1 VTNTPAGN
9 ETKMAKAKKAKNEKT
24 GPGRSEKLV
33 TTEVSETGR
42 DRSVG
47 SGPGSRTAP
56 AHQRVGDVTRSN
68 QTEGQMTVHDATYDL
83 LRRLGLTTIF
93 GNLGSTEQPFLKNF
107 PSDFEYVL
115 GLQEASVVAMADG
128 FSQATNKPALVNLH
142 TAAGTGNGMCNIMTA
157 YQNKT
162 PLIIT
167 AGQQTRE
174 MILCEPYLTNRDET
188 TLPRPWVKW
197 AYQPVRAQDVP
208 AAIMRA
214 YAIAVQPPSGPV
226 YVSIPLDDWDQQADG
241 DAVVRTVSSRY
252 APDPERIS
260 LFAERIRKSK
270 NPALVYGQE
279 IDRSGGWD
287 AGVKFAEQLQ
297 APVFLAPLADRAS
310 FPETHPQFR
319 GMLPIA
325 IGPLGKRLHG
335 HDLIIVIGA
344 PVFRY
349 YPYLAGDYLPEGAEL
364 LQIVS
369 DPADAGAAAVGDSLL
384 GDAKLALESLIQL
397 VSKNKARSLPASSR
411 GDNKLPSPPNDPL
424 TAREAFA
431 TLSELRPENAIL
443 VNESASNAEDVMRSW
458 PTVQPESY
466 FSFASGGL
474 GWGAPAAVG
483 IALAQKKTGRGRPVV
498 AFIGDGALQY
508 SIQCLY
514 SAAQRKLK
522 VIFIVPWNKEYAV
535 LKEFAALEN
544 TPNVPGLDLPGLDIV
559 SAAKGFGCAGVL
571 TRTKEEIKEAFGA
584 ALSADGPT
592 VIVIPIAHEDRPL
605 VPPVSD

>member
-1 VTNTPAGN
+1 MKGIYPMR
-9 ETKMAKAKKAKNEKT
+9 EAKKKIAEPST
-24 GPGRSEKLV
+24 GHSP
-33 TTEVSETGR
+33 
-42 DRSVG
+42 DI
-47 SGPGSRTAP
+47 RTV
-56 AHQRVGDVTRSN
+56 Q
-68 QTEGQMTVHDATYDL
+68 DATYNL

-93 GNLGSTEQPFLKNF
+93 GNLGSTEEPFLKNF
-107 PSDFEYVL
+107 PEDFQYVL

-128 FSQATNKPALVNLH
+128 FSQATNKPVLVNLH
-142 TAAGTGNGMCNIMTA
+142 TSAGTGNGMGNIMTA

-167 AGQQTRE
+167 AGQQTRA
-174 MILCEPYLTNRDET
+174 MILHEPLLTNRDET
-188 TLPRPWVKW
+188 MLPRPWVKW

-214 YAIAVQPPSGPV
+214 YAIALQPPSGPV
-226 YVSIPLDDWDQQADG
+226 YVSIPLDDWDQSALG

-252 APDPERIS
+252 APDPDRIS

-270 NPALVYGQE
+270 NPALVYGPE

-287 AGVKFAEQLQ
+287 AGVTFAEQLQ
-297 APVFLAPLADRAS
+297 APVFFSPLPDRAP
-310 FPETHPQFR
+310 FPQTHPQFR
-319 GMLPIA
+319 GVLPMA
-325 IGPLGKRLHG
+325 IGPLSKRLRG

-344 PVFRY
+344 SVFRY
-349 YPYLAGDYLPEGAEL
+349 YPYLEGDYLPPGAEL

-384 GDAKLALESLIQL
+384 GDAKLALEALIQL
-397 VSKNKARSLPASSR
+397 VPKSKARSLPAPLR
-411 GDNKLPSPPNDPL
+411 VAGKLPSPPNDPL
-424 TAREAFA
+424 TASEAFA
-431 TLSELRPENAIL
+431 ALSELRPDNAIL
-443 VNESASNAEDVMRSW
+443 VDESASNAEDVIRSW

-498 AFIGDGALQY
+498 AFIGDGSLQY

-514 SAAQRKLK
+514 SAAQLKLK
-522 VIFIVPWNKEYAV
+522 VIFIIPWNQEYAI
-535 LKEFAALEN
+535 LKEFAVLEN

-559 SAAKGFGCAGVL
+559 SAAKGFGCASVL
-571 TRTKEEIKEAFGA
+571 TKTKEEIKKAFGA

-592 VIVIPIAHEDRPL
+592 VIVIPTAHEDRPL
-605 VPPVSD
+605 VPPISD

>member
-1 VTNTPAGN
+1 MKNDN
-9 ETKMAKAKKAKNEKT
+9 KTK
-24 GPGRSEKLV
+24 
-33 TTEVSETGR
+33 
-42 DRSVG
+42 
-47 SGPGSRTAP
+47 
-56 AHQRVGDVTRSN
+56 
-68 QTEGQMTVHDATYDL
+68 GQMTVHDATYNL
-83 LRRLGLTTIF
+83 LRSLGLTTIF
-93 GNLGSTEQPFLKNF
+93 GNPGSTEEPFLKNF
-107 PSDFEYVL
+107 PKDFQYVL

-162 PLIIT
+162 PLVIT

-174 MILCEPYLTNRDET
+174 MMLCEPYLTNRDAT
-188 TLPRPWVKW
+188 MLPRPWVKW

-214 YAIAVQPPSGPV
+214 YVIALQPPSGPV
-226 YVSIPLDDWDQQADG
+226 YVCIPLDDWDQPADG

-252 APDPERIS
+252 APDPDRIS

-287 AGVKFAEQLQ
+287 AGIKFAEQLQ
-297 APVFLAPLADRAS
+297 APVFLPPLPDRAS
-310 FPETHPQFR
+310 FPQTHPQFR
-319 GMLPIA
+319 GVLPMA
-325 IGPLGKRLHG
+325 IGPLSKTLRD

-344 PVFRY
+344 QVFRY
-349 YPYLAGDYLPEGAEL
+349 YPYIAGDYLPAGAAI

-369 DPADAGAAAVGDSLL
+369 DPAEAAAAAVGDSLL
-384 GDAKLALESLIQL
+384 SDTKLALESLIQL
-397 VSKNKARSLPASSR
+397 VPKNQARTLPAALR
-411 GDNKLPSPPNDPL
+411 VDNKLPSPPNDPL

-431 TLSELRPENAIL
+431 ALSELRPDNVIL
-443 VNESASNAEDVMRSW
+443 VNESASNAEDVVRFW

-483 IALAQKKTGRGRPVV
+483 IALAQKKAGSERPVV
-498 AFIGDGALQY
+498 AFIGDGSLQY

-514 SAAQRKLK
+514 SAAQHKPK
-522 VIFIVPWNKEYAV
+522 VIFIVPCNGEYAI
-535 LKEFAALEN
+535 LKEFAVLEN
-544 TPNVPGLDLPGLDIV
+544 TPNVPGLDLPGLDVV
-559 SAAKGFGCAGVL
+559 SAAKGFGCASVL
-571 TRTKEEIKEAFGA
+571 TKTKEEIKEAFGA
-584 ALSADGPT
+584 ALRADGPT
-592 VIVIPIAHEDRPL
+592 VIAIPIAHEDRPL
-605 VPPVSD
+605 VPPVRD

>member
-1 VTNTPAGN
+1 MR
-9 ETKMAKAKKAKNEKT
+9 ETKKKIAEPST
-24 GPGRSEKLV
+24 GPSA
-33 TTEVSETGR
+33 
-42 DRSVG
+42 DI
-47 SGPGSRTAP
+47 RTV
-56 AHQRVGDVTRSN
+56 Q
-68 QTEGQMTVHDATYDL
+68 DATYNL

-93 GNLGSTEQPFLKNF
+93 GNPGSTEQPFLKNF
-107 PSDFEYVL
+107 PKDFQYLL

-142 TAAGTGNGMCNIMTA
+142 TVAGTGNGMGNIMTA

-174 MILCEPYLTNRDET
+174 MILCEPLLTNHDET
-188 TLPRPWVKW
+188 VLPRPWVKW

-214 YAIAVQPPSGPV
+214 YAIALQPPSGPV
-226 YVSIPLDDWDQQADG
+226 YVSIPLDDWDQPAHG
-241 DAVVRTVSSRY
+241 DAVLRTVSSRY
-252 APDPERIS
+252 APDPDRIS
-260 LFAERIRKSK
+260 SFAERIRKSR

-287 AGVKFAEQLQ
+287 AGVKFAEQLR
-297 APVFLAPLADRAS
+297 APVFLAPLPDRVS
-310 FPETHPQFR
+310 FSQTHPQFR
-319 GMLPIA
+319 GVLPMA
-325 IGPLGKRLHG
+325 IGPLSKTLHG

-349 YPYLAGDYLPEGAEL
+349 YPYLAGDYLPAGAEL
-364 LQIVS
+364 VQIVS
-369 DPADAGAAAVGDSLL
+369 DPAEAGAAAVGDSLL
-384 GDAKLALESLIQL
+384 SDAKLALESLIQL
-397 VSKNKARSLPASSR
+397 VPKDKARSLPAPLR
-411 GDNKLPSPPNDPL
+411 VADNRLPSPPNDPL

-431 TLSELRPENAIL
+431 TLAELRPDNAIL
-443 VNESASNAEDVMRSW
+443 VNESSSNAEDVVRSW

-483 IALAQKKTGRGRPVV
+483 IALAEKKTGKGRPVV

-514 SAAQRKLK
+514 SAAQHKLK
-522 VIFIVPWNKEYAV
+522 VIFIVPCNEEYAI
-535 LKEFAALEN
+535 LKEFAELEN
-544 TPNVPGLDLPGLDIV
+544 TPNVPALDIPGLDVV
-559 SAAKGFGCAGVL
+559 SAAKGFGCASVL
-571 TRTKEEIKEAFGA
+571 TKTKEEIKEAFGA

-592 VIVIPIAHEDRPL
+592 VIAIRIAHENRPL

>member
-1 VTNTPAGN
+1 MNTPTRN

-24 GPGRSEKLV
+24 APGRSEKPI
-33 TTEVSETGR
+33 TTEVSEAGR

-47 SGPGSRTAP
+47 SQPGSRPAP
-56 AHQRVGDVTRSN
+56 AHQRVGDVTKSN

-128 FSQATNKPALVNLH
+128 FSQATNTPVLVNLH
-142 TAAGTGNGMCNIMTA
+142 SGAGTGNGMCNIMTA

-162 PLIIT
+162 PLVIT

-214 YAIAVQPPSGPV
+214 YAIALQPPSGPV
-226 YVSIPLDDWDQQADG
+226 YVSIPLDDWDQPADG

-279 IDRSGGWD
+279 IDRSGAWD

-319 GMLPIA
+319 GMLPMA
-325 IGPLGKRLHG
+325 IGPLSKTLHG

-349 YPYLAGDYLPEGAEL
+349 YPYLAGDYLPAGAEL
-364 LQIVS
+364 LQVVS

-397 VSKNKARSLPASSR
+397 VPKNKARSLPAPSR
-411 GDNKLPSPPNDPL
+411 VDNELPSPPNDSL
-424 TAREAFA
+424 TAKEAFA
-431 TLSELRPENAIL
+431 ALSELRPNNAII
-443 VNESASNAEDVMRSW
+443 VNETASNAADLLQTW
-458 PTVQPESY
+458 PTVQTQSY

-483 IALAQKKTGRGRPVV
+483 VALAQKKTGRGRPVV

-514 SAAQRKLK
+514 SAAQHKLK
-522 VIFIVPWNKEYAV
+522 VIFIVPWNEEYAV

-605 VPPVSD
+605 VPPISD

>member
-1 VTNTPAGN
+1 MR
-9 ETKMAKAKKAKNEKT
+9 EAKKKIAEPST
-24 GPGRSEKLV
+24 GHSP
-33 TTEVSETGR
+33 
-42 DRSVG
+42 DI
-47 SGPGSRTAP
+47 RTV
-56 AHQRVGDVTRSN
+56 Q
-68 QTEGQMTVHDATYDL
+68 DATYNL

-93 GNLGSTEQPFLKNF
+93 GNLGSTEEPFLKNF
-107 PSDFEYVL
+107 PEDFQYVL

-128 FSQATNKPALVNLH
+128 FSQATNKPVLVNLH
-142 TAAGTGNGMCNIMTA
+142 TSVGTGNGMGNIVTA

-167 AGQQTRE
+167 AGQQTRA
-174 MILCEPYLTNRDET
+174 MILHEPMLTNRDET
-188 TLPRPWVKW
+188 MIPRPWVKW

-214 YAIAVQPPSGPV
+214 YAIALQPPSGPV
-226 YVSIPLDDWDQQADG
+226 YVSIPLDDWDQSALG

-252 APDPERIS
+252 APDPDRIS

-270 NPALVYGQE
+270 NPALVYGPE

-287 AGVKFAEQLQ
+287 AGVTFAEQLRV
-297 APVFLAPLADRAS
+297 PVFFPPLPDRAP
-310 FPETHPQFR
+310 FPQTHPQFR
-319 GMLPIA
+319 GVLPMA
-325 IGPLGKRLHG
+325 IGPLSKRLRG

-349 YPYLAGDYLPEGAEL
+349 YPYIEGDYLPPGAKL

-384 GDAKLALESLIQL
+384 GDARLALEALIQL
-397 VSKNKARSLPASSR
+397 VPKSKARSLPAPLR
-411 GDNKLPSPPNDPL
+411 VARKLPSPPNDPL

-431 TLSELRPENAIL
+431 ALSELRPDNAIL
-443 VNESASNAEDVMRSW
+443 VNESASNAEDVVLSW
-458 PTVQPESY
+458 PTVQAESY

-498 AFIGDGALQY
+498 AFIGDGSLQY

-514 SAAQRKLK
+514 PAAQLKLK
-522 VIFIVPWNKEYAV
+522 VIFIIPWNQEYAI

-559 SAAKGFGCAGVL
+559 SAAKGFGCASVL
-571 TRTKEEIKEAFGA
+571 TRTKEEIKKAFGA

-605 VPPVSD
+605 VPPISD